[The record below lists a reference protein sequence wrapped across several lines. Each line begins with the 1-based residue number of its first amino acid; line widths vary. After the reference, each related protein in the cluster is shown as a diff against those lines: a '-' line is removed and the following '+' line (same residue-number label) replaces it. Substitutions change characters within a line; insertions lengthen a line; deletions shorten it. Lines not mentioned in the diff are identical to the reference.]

1 METYKVIATK
11 SNGNE
16 VSFEI
21 KAYGRYN
28 ARERAFE
35 CCYRFGVCFKEMF
48 LVSK

>member
-1 METYKVIATK
+1 MGKYKVIASK
-11 SNGNE
+11 SNGNK

-21 KAYGRYN
+21 KAHGIHE

-35 CCYRFGVCFKEMF
+35 SCYRFGVCFEEMF